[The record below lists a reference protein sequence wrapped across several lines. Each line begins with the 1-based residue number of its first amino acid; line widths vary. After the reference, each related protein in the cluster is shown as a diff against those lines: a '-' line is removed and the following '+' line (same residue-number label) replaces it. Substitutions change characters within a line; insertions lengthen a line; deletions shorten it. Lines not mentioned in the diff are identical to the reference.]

1 MFYLNFVAWTGILR
15 EWASAPPIALGAS
28 PEQEEAYL
36 EHWGQLHLSEERAD
50 SERWMQAEC
59 EEEECRACWA
69 QEVEEECREQE
80 NDERAPRSNA
90 AGGPDVEGVGAS
102 GVGDRIPMGWAA
114 TSLRRPHR
122 RRRQRWRHLGQR
134 ALSLGGAFI

>member
-1 MFYLNFVAWTGILR
+1 MQAER
-15 EWASAPPIALGAS
+15 EKEERRACGARQGEEERAEQ
-28 PEQEEAYL
+28 EQEE
-36 EHWGQLHLSEERAD
+36 Q
-50 SERWMQAEC
+50 
-59 EEEECRACWA
+59 
-69 QEVEEECREQE
+69 EECREQE

-90 AGGPDVEGVGAS
+90 AGGADVVGVGAS

>member
-1 MFYLNFVAWTGILR
+1 MDPWL
-15 EWASAPPIALGAS
+15 
-28 PEQEEAYL
+28 
-36 EHWGQLHLSEERAD
+36 QLHLSEERVHNA
-50 SERWMQAEC
+50 RQMPAGC
-59 EEEECRACWA
+59 VEEEEERCARWA
-69 QEVEEECREQE
+69 RDVEEECREQE

-90 AGGPDVEGVGAS
+90 AGGADVVGVGAS